1 MLKICCIGA
10 GYVGGP
16 TMAVIVLKFPDI
28 EVAVVDISIPCITA
42 WNRDRIPIYEPG
54 LDEVVKQCRGKNL
67 MLRSTYVRQKLYLFW
82 LRISSFQMVKRCRH
96 TNPTSDSLSEWERV
110 YLPIDPGVVLL
121 DIVFVTDDLSH
132 EQDIKTWWTL

>member
-16 TMAVIVLKFPDI
+16 TMAVIALKFPDI
-28 EVAVVDISIPCITA
+28 EVTVVDISIPHITA

-54 LDEVVKQCRGKNL
+54 LDGVVKQCRGKNL
-67 MLRSTYVRQKLYLFW
+67 MLRST

-121 DIVFVTDDLSH
+121 DIVFVTDDPSH
-132 EQDIKTWWTL
+132 